1 MFYETSKNDHGL
13 PRCPFKAI
21 VALDRLEGQ
30 IVKSTELAND
40 REFAKDYLRRRFPL
54 T

>member
-1 MFYETSKNDHGL
+1 L
-13 PRCPFKAI
+13 
-21 VALDRLEGQ
+21 ALDRLEGQ
-30 IVKSTELAND
+30 IVKSTELSSD